1 MSKAIEKSKQ
11 KVTIERLVWEYNL
24 YWRLMCT
31 DKGNDKNK
39 TILPSPPSTPVTVF
53 LSAEKLLSL
62 WLWILD
68 FQFVFIKVLWK
79 NEGNC
84 MSELFCIGDLL
95 ELGRKKH
102 F

>member
-62 WLWILD
+62 
-68 FQFVFIKVLWK
+68 
-79 NEGNC
+79 
-84 MSELFCIGDLL
+84 
-95 ELGRKKH
+95 
-102 F
+102 